1 MSGFVDLTGD
11 SGNSDNDDGIDNSD
25 FQAALEASLATHIPD
40 RRGKERAAGGS
51 CSKKAIECEGGSSST
66 ASPRDLQNKR
76 ALDVQQ
82 GRPASQPRTEG
93 SMEAHRKRPRSAG
106 STDKLAKASAPPLF
120 RLISTPTDGPQS
132 GTVSLS
138 DLLSGEFT
146 EALMTNYMVDM
157 MLLLQAQPRIACV
170 PITLVHGFKP
180 NT

>member
-1 MSGFVDLTGD
+1 MSGLVDLTVD
-11 SGNSDNDDGIDNSD
+11 SGNSDNDDDVGDGD
-25 FQAALEASLATHIPD
+25 LQAALEASLATHIHD
-40 RRGKERAAGGS
+40 RRGKEQAAGAS
-51 CSKKAIECEGGSSST
+51 CSKSAVESKGGSSST
-66 ASPRDLQNKR
+66 ASSRDLQNKR

-82 GRPASQPRTEG
+82 ARPASQPRVDG
-93 SMEAHRKRPRSAG
+93 SMEARRKRPRNVDSPG
-106 STDKLAKASAPPLF
+106 KLAKVSAPPLF